1 MELLRFHTLKKSRTV
16 LPADVAFLK
25 EIRSTWQKICQSPAG
40 KFPHAYAL
48 AHVQVEDKDPMRA
61 FVTHVGDI
69 IMNPEILEQDEK
81 VFHKEGCMT
90 WPFRGIVKVR
100 RYNKIKVK
108 YEVLK
113 VGKEEVE
120 TVTEDLVGL
129 DAFIFQHE
137 IGHFDLNT
145 LYPPKKSQ
153 I

>member
-1 MELLRFHTLKKSRTV
+1 MELLRFHPLKKSRPV
-16 LPADVAFLK
+16 LPADVAFIK
-25 EIRSTWQKICQSPAG
+25 EIRKTWQKICQSPAG
-40 KFPHAYAL
+40 KFPHAYAI
-48 AHVQVEDKDPMRA
+48 AHVQVEDSDPMRA
-61 FVTHVGDI
+61 FVTHLGDV
-69 IMNPEILEQDEK
+69 IMNPEIIEQSEK

-90 WPFRGIVKVR
+90 WPFRGIVKTR
-100 RYNKIKVK
+100 RFNVIKVK

-113 VGKEEVE
+113 ADKEEVE
-120 TVTEDLVGL
+120 NVEEELKGL